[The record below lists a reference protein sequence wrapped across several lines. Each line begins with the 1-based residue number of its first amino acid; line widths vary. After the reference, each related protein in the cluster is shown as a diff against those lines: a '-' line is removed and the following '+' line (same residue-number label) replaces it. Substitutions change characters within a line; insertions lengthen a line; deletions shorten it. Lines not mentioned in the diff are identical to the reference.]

1 MKSVLSYPFNFKN
14 SNYLF
19 DLLKKSLIFVKK

>member
-1 MKSVLSYPFNFKN
+1 MKSVPSYPFSFKN

-19 DLLKKSLIFVKK
+19 DLLKKSLIFVRI